1 MFFVCE
7 NSRFSRRSRRFT
19 QTKPKTTLTTKPQN
33 SLNLK
38 QPVFLCVIMQLAAFL
53 CVICAI
59 CGRIY
64 IQTYSIN
71 IHKRNPS
78 VSRRSRRLRR
88 QTTKHQNP
96 KTSNHN
102 NHTNSLAR
110 AHSISIKQVSK
121 CRISDIQSL
130 NLDLSVLKVSVKCR
144 SFIIHRH
151 IITAGIAT
159 YHVVTLAVQYMTYTH
174 DVTIVHGYIA
184 ILLLHLLHDLC
195 CCKA

>member
-1 MFFVCE
+1 M
-7 NSRFSRRSRRFT
+7 
-19 QTKPKTTLTTKPQN
+19 KPQYLPLISQIYADKPQN
-33 SLNLK
+33 NK
-38 QPVFLCVIMQLAAFL
+38 
-53 CVICAI
+53 
-59 CGRIY
+59 
-64 IQTYSIN
+64 
-71 IHKRNPS
+71 
-78 VSRRSRRLRR
+78 
-88 QTTKHQNP
+88 TTKHQTTTTTLTP
-96 KTSNHN
+96 TL
-102 NHTNSLAR
+102 TR
-110 AHSISIKQVSK
+110 THSISIKQVSK

>member
-1 MFFVCE
+1 M
-7 NSRFSRRSRRFT
+7 S
-19 QTKPKTTLTTKPQN
+19 PAD
-33 SLNLK
+33 
-38 QPVFLCVIMQLAAFL
+38 LAD
-53 CVICAI
+53 
-59 CGRIY
+59 
-64 IQTYSIN
+64 
-71 IHKRNPS
+71 
-78 VSRRSRRLRR
+78 LRR
-88 QTTKHQNP
+88 QTTKHQNIKP
-96 KTSNHN
+96 HELSH
-102 NHTNSLAR
+102 
-110 AHSISIKQVSK
+110 AHSISIKLVSK

>member
-1 MFFVCE
+1 M
-7 NSRFSRRSRRFT
+7 
-19 QTKPKTTLTTKPQN
+19 
-33 SLNLK
+33 
-38 QPVFLCVIMQLAAFL
+38 MQLAAFL
-53 CVICAI
+53 CVICVI
-59 CGRIY
+59 CGRITHKST
-64 IQTYSIN
+64 QTIGTKKPQKSPADLADN
-71 IHKRNPS
+71 
-78 VSRRSRRLRR
+78 RR
-88 QTTKHQNP
+88 QTTKHQNN

-110 AHSISIKQVSK
+110 THSISIKQVSK

-151 IITAGIAT
+151 IIMAGIAT
-159 YHVVTLAVQYMTYTH
+159 YHVVTLAVQYVTHTH

>member
-1 MFFVCE
+1 MK
-7 NSRFSRRSRRFT
+7 T
-19 QTKPKTTLTTKPQN
+19 QKSPAD
-33 SLNLK
+33 
-38 QPVFLCVIMQLAAFL
+38 LAD
-53 CVICAI
+53 
-59 CGRIY
+59 
-64 IQTYSIN
+64 N
-71 IHKRNPS
+71 
-78 VSRRSRRLRR
+78 RR
-88 QTTKHQNP
+88 QTTKHQNN

>member
-1 MFFVCE
+1 MIGVVHW
-7 NSRFSRRSRRFT
+7 
-19 QTKPKTTLTTKPQN
+19 PKTPYFICNTTPICL
-33 SLNLK
+33 SLRYNAACCIPLRDLRNLRENNT
-38 QPVFLCVIMQLAAFL
+38 QAYS
-53 CVICAI
+53 
-59 CGRIY
+59 IY
-64 IQTYSIN
+64 IAQMKTQKSPADLADN
-71 IHKRNPS
+71 
-78 VSRRSRRLRR
+78 RR

-121 CRISDIQSL
+121 CRISDIQSF

-159 YHVVTLAVQYMTYTH
+159 YHVVTLAVKYVPYTH

>member
-1 MFFVCE
+1 
-7 NSRFSRRSRRFT
+7 
-19 QTKPKTTLTTKPQN
+19 
-33 SLNLK
+33 
-38 QPVFLCVIMQLAAFL
+38 MQLAAFL
-53 CVICAI
+53 CVICVI
-59 CGRIY
+59 CGRIH
-64 IQTYSIN
+64 IQTYSIYIAQMKPQCLPLISQIYADKQQN
-71 IHKRNPS
+71 IKPQQPHEHPR
-78 VSRRSRRLRR
+78 
-88 QTTKHQNP
+88 
-96 KTSNHN
+96 
-102 NHTNSLAR
+102 AR
-110 AHSISIKQVSK
+110 AQSISIKQVSK